1 MAERRRFSRIKRRY
15 LVDFDAGERIGSG
28 FTGDISATG
37 IFVCAVYLPRP
48 GTSLR
53 LCLKVPGGK
62 RILLRGCVVRSY
74 KVPARL
80 ARFVPGGFCV
90 RLKNAP
96 EEYFQLLATLFRIAA

>member
-1 MAERRRFSRIKRRY
+1 MAERRLFSRIKKRY

-28 FTGDISATG
+28 FTGDLSARG
-37 IFVCAVYLPRP
+37 VFVCAVYLPRP

-53 LCLKVPGGK
+53 LCLKLPGG
-62 RILLRGCVVRSY
+62 RRLMLRGVVVRSY

-90 RLKNAP
+90 RLKDAP
-96 EEYFQLLATLFRIAA
+96 EEYFQLLAALFRVAA

>member
-1 MAERRRFSRIKRRY
+1 MAERRSFSRIKRRY

-28 FTGDISATG
+28 FTGDLSPSG
-37 IFVCAVYLPRP
+37 IFVCAVYLPKP

-53 LCLKVPGGK
+53 LCLKLSGGR
-62 RILLRGCVVRSY
+62 RILLRGVVVRSY

-80 ARFVPGGFCV
+80 SRFVPGGFCI

-96 EEYFQLLATLFRIAA
+96 EEYFQLLAALFRIAA